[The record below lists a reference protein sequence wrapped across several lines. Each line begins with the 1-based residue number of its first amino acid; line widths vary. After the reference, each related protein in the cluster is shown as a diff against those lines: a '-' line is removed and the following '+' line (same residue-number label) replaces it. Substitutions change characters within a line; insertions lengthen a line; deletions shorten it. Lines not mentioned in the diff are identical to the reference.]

1 MADTN
6 KKEGPSGSQPGPTH
20 PTLYDDNQESTG
32 IKNKKNNKGYNDSN
46 RVKGIVGDGLTQS
59 GEGVNIVGGIN
70 VEEGGT
76 LNIEGPGGKGS
87 YTTGLQKS
95 TPHDHHYRDGDHD
108 HDYHDHDHHHGNGDH
123 GNHDVNG
130 SSNGSSGNKHGLS
143 SKQTTGIIIGV
154 FVLIII
160 IILVVMFAT
169 RCFGSS
175 DTAVNSSEDA
185 TNNPSGSND
194 GASNDTT
201 NNPSGSNDGASNDTT
216 NNPSGSNDSGNQ
228 KETT

>member
-1 MADTN
+1 MSITTKTTDPAVPAPAPAPAPAPTAPPPPLYTN
-6 KKEGPSGSQPGPTH
+6 NREGNSNEDEDE
-20 PTLYDDNQESTG
+20 YNR
-32 IKNKKNNKGYNDSN
+32 KNHAFGTRHNKGGNYAGRGVS
-46 RVKGIVGDGLTQS
+46 IIGDGLTQS
-59 GEGVNIVGGIN
+59 GNDNIAGGIN
-70 VEEGGT
+70 IEEGGT
-76 LNIEGPGGKGS
+76 LNIERTGKEGS
-87 YTTGLQKS
+87 DTIGFRKS
-95 TPHDHHYRDGDHD
+95 THHNLHPRDHLRVDSTTD
-108 HDYHDHDHHHGNGDH
+108 
-123 GNHDVNG
+123 
-130 SSNGSSGNKHGLS
+130 GSSGKQHELS

-185 TNNPSGSND
+185 TNNPSGSNN